1 MKELNNHFKISYFT
15 TFDIK
20 SYVRPIFAKLALPNV
35 RIFNYNEVLKYFL
48 GKNSKSLWRINRLL
62 GKLDNVVFRGNKALS
77 SCFLDFVNN
86 VLLRKVKTDVV
97 ISLNTM
103 LASRRIWGE
112 CKVIV
117 DWMDVWM
124 TSKGEMDVTDV
135 QVVEDADGVIF
146 WSKPFMKLMTKL
158 LKIKRFEYVPYGI
171 DLINFDPI
179 KFGSDVSF
187 REKYFVKNKFIL
199 TYSGGFWRLK
209 GIDLQGT
216 DNMLEAFSKV
226 SRRVSNVILVLQSFK
241 IDMETLRLIKK
252 LGIKDKIL
260 VVGYRPFNDFER
272 MSLFKATDVFIAPST
287 KHPTGYYAERMKY
300 FQYMAAGKAVLAE
313 RSPGAESVFGNTA
326 YYVELSDSEAMAD
339 GILDLYSNKDLR
351 ENLGSEARKRV
362 EELFEWRK
370 LLPKYRNFI
379 VSLISD

>member
-1 MKELNNHFKISYFT
+1 MFK
-15 TFDIK
+15 
-20 SYVRPIFAKLALPNV
+20 
-35 RIFNYNEVLKYFL
+35 
-48 GKNSKSLWRINRLL
+48 
-62 GKLDNVVFRGNKALS
+62 GNKVLS
-77 SCFLDFVNN
+77 SCFLDFVNS
-86 VLLRKVKTDVV
+86 VLLRKMKTDAV

-117 DWMDVWM
+117 DWMDVGI
-124 TSKGEMDVTDV
+124 TSRGNMDIMDV
-135 QVVEDADGVIF
+135 QILEDADGIIF
-146 WSKPFMKLMTKL
+146 WSKPFMKLVTKR
-158 LKIKRFEYVPYGI
+158 LKIKRSEYVPHGI
-171 DLINFDPI
+171 DLTKFNPI
-179 KFGSDVSF
+179 KFGNDVSF
-187 REKYFVKNKFIL
+187 REKYLIKDKFIL
-199 TYSGGFWRLK
+199 TYSGGFWRLRD
-209 GIDLQGT
+209 IDLQGT

-226 SRRVSNVILVLQSFK
+226 SRRVNNIILVVQSFK
-241 IDMETLRLIKK
+241 IDIETLRLIKK
-252 LGIKDKIL
+252 LGIRDKIL
-260 VVGYRPFNDFER
+260 VIGYRPFNDYER
-272 MSLFKATDVFIAPST
+272 MNLFKATNVFIAPST
-287 KHPTGYYAERMKY
+287 KHPIGYYAERIKY

-351 ENLGSEARKRV
+351 ENLGSETRKRV